1 MINRQ
6 TFNSRG
12 TWLVGRQKG
21 IGGSDAAAVL
31 GLNPYMSNVDL
42 WRLKTGRAK
51 KADLSG
57 NKLVEYGTRAEYH
70 LRGIFELD
78 FPEYRVEHEPFS
90 IYTNSDY
97 PWACASLDGRI
108 FEDSTGRTGILEI
121 KTATISGSAQAQKW
135 KDRIPDNYFCQILHY
150 MAVMEADFSIL
161 KAQLK
166 YERREDLLEVTKHF
180 YIEME
185 DVRDQAEYLME
196 EERKFWQ
203 YVTADKEPPLVLPEI

>member
-1 MINRQ
+1 MIEKQ
-6 TFNSRG
+6 TYTGRG
-12 TWLVGRQKG
+12 SWLVGRTRG

-31 GLNPYMSNVDL
+31 GLNPYMSNTEL
-42 WRLKTGRAK
+42 WAIKTGRVK

-78 FPEYRVEHEPFS
+78 FPEYRVEYEPFS

-121 KTATISGSAQAQKW
+121 KTATISGSAQAAKW

-166 YERREDLLEVTKHF
+166 YERPGDLLDVTKHF
-180 YIEME
+180 YIEWE
-185 DVRDQAEYLME
+185 DVKEQAEYLME
-196 EERKFWQ
+196 QEKIFWQ

>member
-31 GLNPYMSNVDL
+31 GLNPYMSNVEL
-42 WRLKTGRAK
+42 WALKTGRVG

-57 NKLVEYGTRAEYH
+57 NKLVEYGTRAETS
-70 LRGIFELD
+70 LRELFRLD
-78 FPEYRVEHEPFS
+78 FPEYRVEHDAFS
-90 IYTNSDY
+90 IFTNPDF
-97 PWACASLDGRI
+97 PWALASLDGRI
-108 FEDSTGRTGILEI
+108 YDDYTGRTGVLEI
-121 KTATISGSAQAQKW
+121 KTATINGSAQADKW
-135 KDRIPDNYFCQILHY
+135 KNRIPDNYFCQVLHY
-150 MAVMEADFSIL
+150 MAVMEADFAIL

-166 YERREDLLEVTKHF
+166 YERPGDLLEVTKHF

-203 YVTADKEPPLVLPEI
+203 YVQTDKEPPLVLPEI

>member
-1 MINRQ
+1 MIEKL
-6 TFNSRG
+6 TFNGRG

-42 WRLKTGRAK
+42 WRLKTGRAQ
-51 KADLSG
+51 KADVSH
-57 NKLVEYGTRAEYH
+57 NPLVEYGTRAETS
-70 LRGIFELD
+70 LRELFRLD

-97 PWACASLDGRI
+97 PWALASLDGRI
-108 FEDSTGRTGILEI
+108 YDDYTGRTGILEI
-121 KTATISGSAQAQKW
+121 KTTTINGSAQAAKW
-135 KDRIPDNYFCQILHY
+135 KDRLPDNYFCQILHY
-150 MAVMEADFSIL
+150 MAVMEADFAIL
-161 KAQLK
+161 KSQLK
-166 YERREDLLEVTKHF
+166 YERPGDLLEVTKHF
-180 YIEME
+180 YIEWE
-185 DVRDQAEYLME
+185 DVKEQAEYLME